1 MPKPFHVPGPEFS
14 PGDDAAARD
23 DASGLNGA
31 LLEVVP
37 KKKRK
42 HFSASEKLRILKAA
56 KAAAAT
62 GVRGAVEELLRKEGI
77 YSSHLSAWREQLSAR
92 GVEGL
97 AAQKPGRKP
106 KLDEKERELLAV
118 KKQLAKLERKL
129 LVANAV
135 IDLQKKA
142 HEVLGLALP
151 VFDEES
157 L

>member
-1 MPKPFHVPGPEFS
+1 MPKPFHVPGPDLS
-14 PGDDAAARD
+14 PGDEPAEGD

-31 LLEVVP
+31 SLESVP
-37 KKKRK
+37 KKTRKRYA
-42 HFSASEKLRILKAA
+42 ASEKLRIVNAA
-56 KAAAAT
+56 KAAVAS
-62 GVRGAVEELLRKEGI
+62 GKRGALEELLRKEGI
-77 YSSHLSAWREQLSAR
+77 YSSHLSAWREQLAAR
-92 GVEGL
+92 GADGL

-151 VFDEES
+151 EYDEER